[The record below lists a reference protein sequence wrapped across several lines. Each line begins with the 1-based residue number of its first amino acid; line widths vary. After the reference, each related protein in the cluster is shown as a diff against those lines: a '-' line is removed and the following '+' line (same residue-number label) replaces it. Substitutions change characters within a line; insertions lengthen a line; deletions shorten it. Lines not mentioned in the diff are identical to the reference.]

1 MTTSFC
7 HDLLVDRMCDA
18 CETIG
23 VVPTRE
29 YAIWTDGGIGF
40 IDLVASDGNTVV
52 AIEVERGNRR
62 IVADVAKAVAL
73 SADHLLIVVPN
84 PQAERLVRKRLRELN
99 APQKNRTFV
108 ACLPKAIKQLRHYFP
123 ARL

>member
-40 IDLVASDGNTVV
+40 IDLVASDGNTVI

-62 IVADVAKAVAL
+62 IEADVAKAVAL
-73 SADHLLIVVPN
+73 SADELLIVVPN
-84 PQAERLVRKRLRELN
+84 PQVKRLVKKQLRELN
-99 APQKNRTFV
+99 ASKKMATFV
-108 ACLPKAIKQLRHYFP
+108 ACLPEAIKRLKHYFP
-123 ARL
+123 LQL